1 MNQSKTVENRV
12 LEILKDCPRSRYDDM
27 LLILHYYNR
36 YSYMRVGE
44 LPLEDIV
51 FNYKLYG
58 LPCFETIRRA
68 RQRVQSVFPELSRNP
83 QQNNAT
89 FQNKVK
95 VLNKLFDAGCDT
107 EKKLQ
112 QLDMAAILKIPNI
125 TIPDMTLIM
134 EFQKQTKSG
143 KLFSYLGGG
152 ADEQRT
158 DGQAHHME

>member
-1 MNQSKTVENRV
+1 MNQSKTVESRV

-27 LLILHYYNR
+27 LLILHYYNS

-83 QQNNAT
+83 QPKPQDCISI
-89 FQNKVK
+89 V
-95 VLNKLFDAGCDT
+95 
-107 EKKLQ
+107 
-112 QLDMAAILKIPNI
+112 INI
-125 TIPDMTLIM
+125 
-134 EFQKQTKSG
+134 G
-143 KLFSYLGGG
+143 
-152 ADEQRT
+152 
-158 DGQAHHME
+158 